1 MLSSL
6 SLSLCFSLAMT
17 TTTREDEAPSSSSFP
32 SLETNRETAPAL
44 SRVFFAWVRPF
55 LKRAH
60 EKTQLEHEDLVP
72 LPRHLSCATNAER
85 FEFELKDCLD
95 AERALGEEGDGS
107 EAGAGINADDGGE
120 GTKKTAQK
128 AKKKKF
134 LPAITK
140 PIWACFGN
148 MILTGAMYKLAND
161 SLQFLPPVILSGY
174 LKYVAG
180 SEDNFL
186 RRTFTTEQ
194 IGDTELGVLYC
205 ALMLFVQVSR
215 TLCEQQYFYHMQAS
229 GIVIKGAL
237 GTAVYRKTIRLNAS
251 GRSGSTTGEV
261 LNHMQLDA
269 QRVGDLMLF
278 INVIWS
284 GLFQIMGYIA
294 LLYMYIGWSVFGGLF
309 LLLALIPLQKFFY
322 TLAYK
327 LRSVQTKY
335 TDKRVKLENEGL
347 SGVKI
352 LKLNAWEDSLEDE
365 VKASRKEEMIYATK
379 TANVAA
385 ANTSIMMAGPVIV
398 AVVVFMLYS
407 GVMKGEMRPDI
418 IFPALTLFSLI
429 RFPILFY
436 PRCLAMSADAIVSLD
451 RLQKYFLLSESK
463 PTTTTIQLEDLN
475 EDKTATTTTT
485 EMKTKK
491 KGDVVAKIKK
501 GASFRWS
508 RNNNNKDAEKKND
521 ASPQGTDSGA
531 TAGIG
536 FTLSRCDFEI
546 KRGELICVVGAVGSG
561 KTAIV
566 SALLGDM
573 VPESSG
579 DAEKQDVDEFISID
593 GTVAYCSQSA
603 WVQSASLKENIL
615 FGKPHSENKYHDAL
629 DAACML
635 TDLKL
640 LPDADQ
646 TQIGEKGITLS
657 GGQKQRC
664 AIARAVYAD
673 ADFVIMDDPLSALD
687 AHVAK
692 DVFNKCVRGVFRE
705 KAVLLVTHQLHFVER
720 ADQILVMRD
729 GEVVERGSYK
739 ELIENAK
746 YFKQM
751 IESYR
756 GTQEKETAKAEE
768 QDAAA
773 FALSERDRDQMKR
786 VTSEQKLSAK
796 TAQKEEHREQGA
808 VKKNVYATYFQALGG
823 IIPCMFLMLIT
834 IVERMISVF
843 TPMWLAFWTEYK
855 YGLNDTEYMSTYA
868 AIGVVSAL
876 LSWWRTFAWLV
887 ASLRAATTLHLKLFH
902 SVLNTRQAFFDT
914 TPLGRIIQRF
924 AKDTNVLDNLLGQS
938 VSSLTSF
945 GLWLLGTMI
954 AMITIIPILGPF
966 LVPVFACYFYVQYF
980 FRPGYREAK
989 RLDGTSGSP
998 IFEHFGETISG
1009 ISTIRAFGHQARF
1022 IHENEKRI
1030 AYNQRA
1036 DYTQKCA
1043 CDRWLPVRLE
1053 IIGISISIIVAGL
1066 GVYQRKTTSSG
1077 LIGVTLSYAIDITGV
1092 LSWLIRLF
1100 SELESQMVSVER
1112 VEEYAQ
1118 LPSEEDTANDSM
1130 DSENDGKQIVAIGK
1144 VEPDPSWPQHG
1155 GIVFQD
1161 VEMRYRKELPL
1172 VLSGVSFEIDAGSSV
1187 GICGRTGSG
1196 KSSLIVALWR
1206 LVEPSRGKILIDGV
1220 DISSMPLKSLRSR
1233 VTCIPQDPILFSGTV
1248 RDNLD
1253 PFLSHNDEDL
1263 WFALEHV
1270 QLKKFVSTHE
1280 DGLGLMT
1287 PVKEYG
1293 SNFSAGQRQ
1302 MLCLARALLRETK
1315 IVCLD
1320 EATASVD
1327 NESDLMMQKVISQEF
1342 KDKTVMT
1349 IAHRIN
1355 TIIESNKVLCMAS
1368 GKVLSYDT
1376 PSKLL
1381 EDPSSIFAQLVLET
1395 GEASAKNLKQRANDL
1410 EKQRR

>member
-1 MLSSL
+1 
-6 SLSLCFSLAMT
+6 MT
-17 TTTREDEAPSSSSFP
+17 ATTEMEKS
-32 SLETNRETAPAL
+32 NRETASL
-44 SRVFFAWVRPF
+44 FSRVTFTWVRPF

-60 EKTQLEHEDLVP
+60 EKTSLEHEDLVP
-72 LPRHLSCATNAER
+72 LPENLSCMTNAER
-85 FEFELKDCLD
+85 FEFELRDCLEKE
-95 AERALGEEGDGS
+95 EREEGTSSLGATRGEEEKEEED
-107 EAGAGINADDGGE
+107 AGKSR
-120 GTKKTAQK
+120 KKK
-128 AKKKKF
+128 KKKKF
-134 LPAITK
+134 LPTITK
-140 PIWACFGN
+140 PIWSCFGN
-148 MILTGAMYKLAND
+148 MILNGAMFKLAND
-161 SLQFLPPVILSGY
+161 AMQFLPPVILSGY

-180 SEDNFL
+180 REDNFL
-186 RRTFTTEQ
+186 RQTFTTEQ
-194 IGDTELGVLYC
+194 IGDTELGILYC
-205 ALMLFVQVSR
+205 ALMLCVQVGR

-278 INVIWS
+278 IHVIWS
-284 GLFQIMGYIA
+284 GLFQIIGYIA

-309 LLLALIPLQKFFY
+309 LLIALIPLQKFFY
-322 TLAYK
+322 TLTYK
-327 LRSVQTKY
+327 LRSVQTKF

-365 VKASRKEEMIYATK
+365 VKASRKEEIIYATK

-398 AVVVFMLYS
+398 SVIVFMLYS

-436 PRCLAMSADAIVSLD
+436 PRCLVLSADAIVSLD

-463 PTTTTIQLEDLN
+463 PTTTTIKLEELN
-475 EDKTATTTTT
+475 EEDNGEDVKTK
-485 EMKTKK
+485 EMYKK

-508 RNNNNKDAEKKND
+508 RNNSNKDAEKKDD
-521 ASPQGTDSGA
+521 ASPQGVDGV
-531 TAGIG
+531 TAGAG
-536 FTLSRCDFEI
+536 FTLNKCDFEI
-546 KRGELICVVGAVGSG
+546 KRGELVCVVGAVGSG

-579 DAEKQDVDEFISID
+579 DEKQDSDEVISID

-603 WVQSASLKENIL
+603 WVQSASVKENIL
-615 FGKPHSENKYHDAL
+615 FGKLHSERKYHDAL

-720 ADQILVMRD
+720 ADKILVMKD

-739 ELIENAK
+739 ELIENAE
-746 YFKQM
+746 YFRQM
-751 IESYR
+751 MESYR

-768 QDAAA
+768 QDAGA
-773 FALSERDRDQMKR
+773 FALSETDRDQMKR
-786 VTSEQKLSAK
+786 VVSEQKLSTK

-808 VKKNVYATYFQALGG
+808 VKKNVYATYFLALGG
-823 IIPCMFLMLIT
+823 TLPCMFLMFIT
-834 IVERMISVF
+834 IIERMISVF

-855 YGLNDTEYMSTYA
+855 YGLNDAEYMSTYA
-868 AIGVVSAL
+868 AIGVISAL

-945 GLWLLGTMI
+945 GLLLLGTMI
-954 AMITIIPILGPF
+954 AMVTIIPILGPF

-1053 IIGISISIIVAGL
+1053 VIGISISIIVAGL

-1144 VEPDPSWPQHG
+1144 VEPDPSWPQSG

-1253 PFLSHNDEDL
+1253 PFLTHNDEDL

-1381 EDPSSIFAQLVLET
+1381 EDSSSIFAQLVLET
-1395 GEASAKNLKQRANDL
+1395 GEASAKNLKQRANEL

>member
-1 MLSSL
+1 MDGEDDCASPSGRTTSSP
-6 SLSLCFSLAMT
+6 A
-17 TTTREDEAPSSSSFP
+17 
-32 SLETNRETAPAL
+32 NRETASL
-44 SRVFFAWVRPF
+44 ISRAVFAWVRPF
-55 LKRAH
+55 LGRAH
-60 EKTQLEHEDLVP
+60 EKTQLDHEDLVP
-72 LPRHLSCATNAER
+72 LPKDLNCETNAER

-95 AERALGEEGDGS
+95 AVNEALLREKEEDVDAVD
-107 EAGAGINADDGGE
+107 AG
-120 GTKKTAQK
+120 TSKKK
-128 AKKKKF
+128 KKKKKKSKKKF

-140 PIWACFGN
+140 PIWSCFGN

-161 SLQFLPPVILSGY
+161 VLQFLPPVILSGY

-180 SEDNFL
+180 AQDNFL
-186 RRTFTTEQ
+186 RQTFTTEQ

-237 GTAVYRKTIRLNAS
+237 GTSVYRKTVRLNAS

-278 INVIWS
+278 LNIIWS
-284 GLFQIMGYIA
+284 GLFQIIGYIT
-294 LLYMYIGWSVFGGLF
+294 LLYMYIGWSVFGGFF
-309 LLLALIPLQKFFY
+309 LLIALIPLQKFFY

-335 TDKRVKLENEGL
+335 TDRRVKLENEGL

-365 VKASRKEEMIYATK
+365 VKASRKEEMVYATK

-385 ANTSIMMAGPVIV
+385 ANTSIMLAGPVIV
-398 AVVVFMLYS
+398 AVVVFTLYA
-407 GVMKGEMRPDI
+407 GVMNGEMRPDI

-429 RFPILFY
+429 RFPVMFY
-436 PRCLAMSADAIVSLD
+436 PRCLALSADAIVSLD

-463 PTTTTIQLEDLN
+463 PTTTMIKLEDLN
-475 EDKTATTTTT
+475 EGNGVNASTTTPP
-485 EMKTKK
+485 EKK
-491 KGDVVAKIKK
+491 RGDLVAKIKK
-501 GASFRWS
+501 GVSFRWS
-508 RNNNNKDAEKKND
+508 KSSKNSNSSETVEIEDD
-521 ASPQGTDSGA
+521 ASPQGGDGV
-531 TAGIG
+531 TAGTG
-536 FTLSRCDFEI
+536 FTLSKCDFEI
-546 KRGELICVVGAVGSG
+546 KRGELVCVVGAVGSG

-573 VPESSG
+573 VPESSI
-579 DAEKQDVDEFISID
+579 DEKHNSDKIISIN
-593 GTVAYCSQSA
+593 GTVAYCSQSP
-603 WVQSASLKENIL
+603 WVQSASVKENIL
-615 FGKPHSENKYHDAL
+615 FGKAYFERKYHDTL

-705 KAVLLVTHQLHFVER
+705 KAVLLITHQLHFVER
-720 ADQILVMRD
+720 ADTILVMKD
-729 GEVVERGSYK
+729 GEVVERGSYE
-739 ELIENAK
+739 ELIENAG
-746 YFKQM
+746 YFRQM
-751 IESYR
+751 MESYR
-756 GTQEKETAKAEE
+756 GTQEKEMRKTEE
-768 QDAAA
+768 QAPEA
-773 FALSERDRDQMKR
+773 FSLSEKDRDQMKS
-786 VTSEQKLSAK
+786 VTSEQNLSAK

-808 VKKNVYATYFQALGG
+808 VKKNVYITYFKALGG
-823 IIPCMFLMLIT
+823 IVPFTILMLIT
-834 IVERMISVF
+834 ITERMISVF
-843 TPMWLAFWTEYK
+843 TPMWLAYWTEYK

-868 AIGVVSAL
+868 AIGIVSAL
-876 LSWWRTFAWLV
+876 LSWVRTFAFLV

-945 GLWLLGTMI
+945 GLWLLATMI
-954 AMITIIPILGPF
+954 AMVIIIPILGPF

-980 FRPGYREAK
+980 YRPGYREAK

-1009 ISTIRAFGHQARF
+1009 ISTIRAFGHQERF
-1022 IHENEKRI
+1022 IQENEKRI

-1066 GVYQRKTTSSG
+1066 GVYQRKSTSSG
-1077 LIGVTLSYAIDITGV
+1077 LIGVTLSYSIDITGV

-1130 DSENDGKQIVAIGK
+1130 DGANDGEQIVAIGK
-1144 VEPDPSWPQHG
+1144 VEPDPSWPQSG
-1155 GIVFQD
+1155 DIVFED
-1161 VEMRYRKELPL
+1161 VDMRYRKELPL
-1172 VLSGVSFEIDAGSSV
+1172 VLSGVSFKIDSGSSV

-1206 LVEPSRGKILIDGV
+1206 LVEPSRGKIFIDGV
-1220 DISSMPLKSLRSR
+1220 NISSMPLKSLRSR
-1233 VTCIPQDPILFSGTV
+1233 VTCIPQDPILFSGTI

-1253 PFLSHNDEDL
+1253 PFLAHNDEDL

-1270 QLKKFVSTHE
+1270 QLKKFVSAHE

-1327 NESDLMMQKVISQEF
+1327 NESDLLMQKVISQEF
-1342 KDKTVMT
+1342 KDKTVLT

-1355 TIIESNKVLCMAS
+1355 TIIESNKVLCMSS

-1376 PSKLL
+1376 PAKLL

-1395 GEASAKNLKQRANDL
+1395 GEASAKNLKQRANKKIL
-1410 EKQRR
+1410 EKQ